1 MRSLSS
7 FTLLLIV
14 LFIASGNEAMAANG
28 PPPPYSPICE
38 KPLYKGVCQKDKC
51 NQDCIK
57 QYGSK
62 ATGICFPNTCTCRYI
77 CQQA

>member
-1 MRSLSS
+1 MRSFSS

-28 PPPPYSPICE
+28 PPPYSPICE

-51 NQDCIK
+51 NQDCIQ
-57 QYGSK
+57 QYGTK